1 MNADT
6 PVRATGV
13 PEGDLIELIALSG
26 QEERGATGPGAK
38 FPAPPRTFPQGMHAA
53 TGFAYSLEMRSIAE
67 RFSEYVQVNT
77 AAGQTS
83 VPKPSSAGQQ
93 QLLEALAAELRTMG
107 VRPDLRPGLL
117 IARIDATPGHERAPR
132 IGFIAHVDTSP
143 EVSGEG
149 VKPIVHPAYDG
160 RDLALPDDESIVL
173 RASEQPAL
181 ARKIGHDIIT
191 ASGRTLLG
199 ADDKAGVA
207 IVMTLAE
214 RLVGGVPHGPVSI
227 AFTTDEE
234 IGHGAD
240 GFDIAAFGAVAAYT
254 LDGGEAGEIEAENF
268 HADGVT
274 VTFTGF
280 NTHPGHATGTMANA
294 LRALGHLLAALPAD
308 VSPERTSDREGFI
321 HPHTAGGG
329 VERASVQLI
338 LRDFDLDALER
349 QAALVGELASEAAAR
364 VPGVSAHVD
373 RVEQYRNMRD
383 RLAEHPHV
391 VALAEQAIREAGL
404 AVLRRPIR
412 GGTDGAKL
420 SAMGLPTPNLFAGQH
435 NIHSRLE
442 WVSVQDMEKAVE
454 VCERLCR
461 IWLDYP
467 NVTVTGP

>member
-1 MNADT
+1 
-6 PVRATGV
+6 
-13 PEGDLIELIALSG
+13 
-26 QEERGATGPGAK
+26 
-38 FPAPPRTFPQGMHAA
+38 
-53 TGFAYSLEMRSIAE
+53 MRSIGE
-67 RFSEYVQVNT
+67 RFNEYVQVNT
-77 AAGQTS
+77 TAGQAA
-83 VPKPSSAGQQ
+83 VPKPSSVGQQ
-93 QLLEALAAELRTMG
+93 ELLDRLAAELRTFG

-117 IARIDATPGHERAPR
+117 LARLDATPGHEHAPR

-143 EVSGEG
+143 EVPGDG
-149 VKPIVHPAYDG
+149 VKPIVHRAYDG
-160 RDLALPDDESIVL
+160 RDLVLPDDAAIVL

-181 ARKIGHDIIT
+181 ARKLGHDIIT

-214 RLVGGVPHGPVSI
+214 RLAGGVAHGPVSI

-240 GFDIAAFGAVAAYT
+240 GFDLAAFGAVAAYT

-280 NTHPGHATGTMANA
+280 NTHPGYAKGKMANA
-294 LRALGHLLAALPAD
+294 LRALGHFLASLPAD
-308 VSPERTSDREGFI
+308 LSPERTSAREGFA

-329 VERASVQLI
+329 VERATAQVI
-338 LRDFDLDALER
+338 LRDFELEALDR
-349 QAALVGELASEAAAR
+349 HAALVETLAAGAAAR
-364 VPGVSAHVD
+364 VPGVSVKVE
-373 RVEQYRNMRD
+373 RVEQYRNMRA

-391 VALAEQAIREAGL
+391 AAFAEQAIREAGL
-404 AVLRRPIR
+404 DVLRRPIR
-412 GGTDGAKL
+412 GGTDGSKL

-454 VCERLCR
+454 VCERLCA
-461 IWLDYP
+461 IWGR
-467 NVTVTGP
+467 V